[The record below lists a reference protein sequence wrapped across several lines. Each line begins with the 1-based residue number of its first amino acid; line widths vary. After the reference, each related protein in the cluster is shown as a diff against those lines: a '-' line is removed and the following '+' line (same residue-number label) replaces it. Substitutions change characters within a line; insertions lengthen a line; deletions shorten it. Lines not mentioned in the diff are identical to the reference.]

1 MERQSS
7 NGAGAR
13 GAVKREPVRRRSDRR
28 TEIALLL
35 LNAVVYVGQCVLL
48 FAGL

>member
-1 MERQSS
+1 MLFD
-7 NGAGAR
+7 NALTAR
-13 GAVKREPVRRRSDRR
+13 PVRRRSDRR

-48 FAGL
+48 FADL